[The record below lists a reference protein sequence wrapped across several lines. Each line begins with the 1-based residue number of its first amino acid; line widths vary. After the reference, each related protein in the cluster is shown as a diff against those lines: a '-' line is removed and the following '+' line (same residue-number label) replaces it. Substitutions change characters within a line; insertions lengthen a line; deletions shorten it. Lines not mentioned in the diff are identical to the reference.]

1 MRKKLYGVLLSL
13 TMAVSAL
20 LSPVS
25 VFATAQTTTTASDQT
40 KTEPT
45 EMEINYAKPVDSNKI
60 DGWPTGPKVYAK
72 SAIVM
77 DVNTGAVLYA
87 KNVDEALYPA
97 SITKI
102 MTTMLAIEN
111 CPLDDQVTFSDNAI
125 NSLPWNC
132 SRIGA
137 RVGEVFSM
145 EDCLYAMML
154 SSANEVCIAV
164 AEHVAGSEAAF
175 ADMMNAKAKELGC
188 TNTHF
193 VNSNGMPNEDHKTSA
208 HDMALIAAAAFKNPT
223 FQKVTGTLKHTI
235 KPTNMSGENRYCTQ
249 HHKMLK
255 ENESFYY
262 PYAVGGKTG
271 FTQAA
276 LNTLVT
282 YATKDDRTLVCVS
295 LRTNGSQYYKDTA
308 SMLDYGFDN
317 FTNLPIDTTDRFDTL
332 QFPTQ
337 FYHLSPESGTDTG
350 KHEITLPMDVSLQ
363 DVSSSGSVSGTTITH
378 TYTWH
383 DTTVGTFSTDV
394 SDLFKSLTD
403 PASVSYQSAQE
414 MPRLLK
420 SAHAKSSMESSS
432 ESSSHVPGF
441 ISLLTENL
449 TGWQLGLCGVLVIAI
464 ILYIVILVRT
474 IIRGVQRRKR
484 RRRKARRQAASQS
497 AGKKS
502 ARRSKTSARGKNSGA
517 RTTTRK
523 K

>member
-1 MRKKLYGVLLSL
+1 MKKRVYSFLLGLAL
-13 TMAVSAL
+13 TAGTL
-20 LSPVS
+20 LAPVS
-25 VFATAQTTTTASDQT
+25 VSATATANTAAATDAAKQA
-40 KTEPT
+40 EPT

-60 DGWPTGPKVYAK
+60 DGWPQGPKVYAK

-102 MTTMLAIEN
+102 MTTMLAIEH
-111 CPLDDQVTFSDNAI
+111 CSLDEQVTFSDNAI
-125 NSLPWNC
+125 NSLAWNC

-137 RVGEVFSM
+137 RVGEVFTM

-164 AEHVAGSEAAF
+164 AEHIAGSEAAF

-193 VNSNGMPNEDHKTSA
+193 VNSNGMPNEEHKTSA
-208 HDMALIAAAAFKNPT
+208 HDMALIAAAAFKDPT
-223 FQKVTGTLKHTI
+223 FRKVTGSLKHTI
-235 KPTNMSGENRYCTQ
+235 APTNMSGENRYCTQ

-255 ENESFYY
+255 ETESFYY

-308 SMLDYGFDN
+308 TMLDYGFDN
-317 FTNLPIDTTDRFDTL
+317 FTNLPVDTTDRADTL
-332 QFPTQ
+332 LFPTQ
-337 FYHLSPESGTDTG
+337 FYHLIPDSTAAD
-350 KHEITLPMDVSLQ
+350 KHEITVPTSVPMTDVSA
-363 DVSSSGSVSGTTITH
+363 SGTVDGQNITL

-383 DTTVGTFSTDV
+383 DTTVGTFTTPV
-394 SDLFKSLTD
+394 SPLFASLTD
-403 PASVSYQSAQE
+403 PTSVSYQSAKE

-420 SAHAKSSMESSS
+420 SAHAKSTVDSTDTKSAA
-432 ESSSHVPGF
+432 PGILGKLF
-441 ISLLTENL
+441 TNL
-449 TGWQLGLCGVLVIAI
+449 TPWQLGLSGILLIAI
-464 ILYIVILVRT
+464 ILYIIILIRT
-474 IIRGVQRRKR
+474 IIRAIQRRKR
-484 RRRKARRQAASQS
+484 RRRKARRRAAK
-497 AGKKS
+497 AHTAKKKS
-502 ARRSKTSARGKNSGA
+502 
-517 RTTTRK
+517 
-523 K
+523 

>member
-1 MRKKLYGVLLSL
+1 MKKRVYSFLLGLAL
-13 TMAVSAL
+13 TAGTL
-20 LSPVS
+20 LAPVS
-25 VFATAQTTTTASDQT
+25 VSATATANTAAATDAAKQA
-40 KTEPT
+40 EPT

-60 DGWPTGPKVYAK
+60 DGWPQGPKVYAK

-77 DVNTGAVLYA
+77 DVNTGAILYA

-102 MTTMLAIEN
+102 MTTMLAIEH
-111 CPLDDQVTFSDNAI
+111 CSLDEQVTFSDNAI
-125 NSLPWNC
+125 NSLAWNC

-137 RVGEVFSM
+137 RVGEVFTL

-164 AEHVAGSEAAF
+164 AEHIAGSEAAF

-193 VNSNGMPNEDHKTSA
+193 VNSNGMPNEEHKTSA
-208 HDMALIAAAAFKNPT
+208 HDMALIAAAAFKDPT
-223 FQKVTGTLKHTI
+223 FRKVTGSLKHTI
-235 KPTNMSGENRYCTQ
+235 APTNMSGENRYCTQ

-255 ENESFYY
+255 ETESFYY

-308 SMLDYGFDN
+308 TMLDYGFDN
-317 FTNLPIDTTDRFDTL
+317 FTNLPVDTTDRADTL
-332 QFPTQ
+332 LFPTQ
-337 FYHLSPESGTDTG
+337 FYHLIPDSTAAD
-350 KHEITLPMDVSLQ
+350 KHEITVPTSVPMTDVSA
-363 DVSSSGSVSGTTITH
+363 SGTVDGQNITL

-383 DTTVGTFSTDV
+383 DTTVGTFTTPV
-394 SDLFKSLTD
+394 SPLFASLTD
-403 PASVSYQSAQE
+403 PTSVSYQSAKE

-420 SAHAKSSMESSS
+420 SAHAKSTVDSTDTESAA
-432 ESSSHVPGF
+432 PGILGKLF
-441 ISLLTENL
+441 TNL
-449 TGWQLGLCGVLVIAI
+449 TPWQLGLSGILLIAI
-464 ILYIVILVRT
+464 ILYIIILIRT
-474 IIRGVQRRKR
+474 IIRSIQRRKR
-484 RRRKARRQAASQS
+484 RRRKARRRAAK
-497 AGKKS
+497 AHPVKKKS
-502 ARRSKTSARGKNSGA
+502 
-517 RTTTRK
+517 
-523 K
+523 

>member
-1 MRKKLYGVLLSL
+1 MKKRVYSFLLGLAL
-13 TMAVSAL
+13 TAGTL
-20 LSPVS
+20 LAPVS
-25 VFATAQTTTTASDQT
+25 VSATATANTAAATDAT
-40 KTEPT
+40 KQAEPT

-60 DGWPTGPKVYAK
+60 DGWPQGPKVYAK

-102 MTTMLAIEN
+102 MTTMLAIEH
-111 CPLDDQVTFSDNAI
+111 CSLDEQVTFSDNAI
-125 NSLPWNC
+125 NSLAWNC

-137 RVGEVFSM
+137 RVGEVFTM

-164 AEHVAGSEAAF
+164 AEHIAGSEAAF

-193 VNSNGMPNEDHKTSA
+193 VNSNGMPNEEHKTSA
-208 HDMALIAAAAFKNPT
+208 HDMALIAAAAFKDPT
-223 FQKVTGTLKHTI
+223 FRKVTGSLKHTI
-235 KPTNMSGENRYCTQ
+235 APTNMSGENRYCTQ

-255 ENESFYY
+255 ETESFYY

-308 SMLDYGFDN
+308 TMLDYGFDN
-317 FTNLPIDTTDRFDTL
+317 FTNLPVDTTDRADTL
-332 QFPTQ
+332 LFPTQ
-337 FYHLSPESGTDTG
+337 FYHLMPDSTAAD
-350 KHEITLPMDVSLQ
+350 KHEITVPTSVPMTDVSA
-363 DVSSSGSVSGTTITH
+363 SGTVDGQNITL

-383 DTTVGTFSTDV
+383 DTTVGTFTTPV
-394 SDLFKSLTD
+394 SPLFASLTD
-403 PASVSYQSAQE
+403 PTSVSYQSAKE

-420 SAHAKSSMESSS
+420 SAHAKSTVDSTDTESAA
-432 ESSSHVPGF
+432 PG
-441 ISLLTENL
+441 ILGKLLTNL
-449 TGWQLGLCGVLVIAI
+449 TPWQLGLSGILLIAI
-464 ILYIVILVRT
+464 ILYIIILIRT
-474 IIRGVQRRKR
+474 IIRAIQRRKR
-484 RRRKARRQAASQS
+484 RRRKARRRAAK
-497 AGKKS
+497 AHTAKKKS
-502 ARRSKTSARGKNSGA
+502 
-517 RTTTRK
+517 
-523 K
+523 

>member
-1 MRKKLYGVLLSL
+1 MKKRVYSFLLGLAL
-13 TMAVSAL
+13 TAGTL
-20 LSPVS
+20 LAPVS
-25 VFATAQTTTTASDQT
+25 VSATATANTAAATDAT
-40 KTEPT
+40 KQAEPT

-60 DGWPTGPKVYAK
+60 DGWPQGPKVYAK

-102 MTTMLAIEN
+102 MTTMLAIEH
-111 CPLDDQVTFSDNAI
+111 CSLDEQVTFSDNAI
-125 NSLPWNC
+125 NSLAWNC

-137 RVGEVFSM
+137 RVGEVFTM

-164 AEHVAGSEAAF
+164 AEHIAGSEAAF

-193 VNSNGMPNEDHKTSA
+193 VNSNGMPNEEHKTSA
-208 HDMALIAAAAFKNPT
+208 HDMALIAAAAFKDPT
-223 FQKVTGTLKHTI
+223 FRKVTGSLKHTI
-235 KPTNMSGENRYCTQ
+235 APTNMSGENRYCTQ

-255 ENESFYY
+255 ETESFYY

-308 SMLDYGFDN
+308 TMLDYGFDN
-317 FTNLPIDTTDRFDTL
+317 FTNLPVDTTDRADTL
-332 QFPTQ
+332 LFPTQ
-337 FYHLSPESGTDTG
+337 FYHLMPDSTAAD
-350 KHEITLPMDVSLQ
+350 KHEITVPTSVPMTDVSA
-363 DVSSSGSVSGTTITH
+363 SGTVDGQNITL

-383 DTTVGTFSTDV
+383 DTTVGTFTTPV
-394 SDLFKSLTD
+394 SPLFASLTD
-403 PASVSYQSAQE
+403 PTSVSYQSAKE

-420 SAHAKSSMESSS
+420 SAHAKSTVDSTDTESAA
-432 ESSSHVPGF
+432 PGILGKLF
-441 ISLLTENL
+441 TNL
-449 TGWQLGLCGVLVIAI
+449 TPWQLGLSGILLIAI
-464 ILYIVILVRT
+464 ILYIIILIRT
-474 IIRGVQRRKR
+474 IIRAIQRRKR
-484 RRRKARRQAASQS
+484 RRRKARRRAAK
-497 AGKKS
+497 AHPVKKKS
-502 ARRSKTSARGKNSGA
+502 
-517 RTTTRK
+517 
-523 K
+523 

>member
-1 MRKKLYGVLLSL
+1 MKKRLYSFLLGLAL
-13 TMAVSAL
+13 TATTL
-20 LSPVS
+20 LAPVS
-25 VFATAQTTTTASDQT
+25 VSATATTNTATTD
-40 KTEPT
+40 KTEQAEPT

-60 DGWPTGPKVYAK
+60 DGWPQGPKVYAK

-102 MTTMLAIEN
+102 MTTMLAIEH
-111 CPLDDQVTFSDNAI
+111 CSLDEQVTFSDNAI
-125 NSLPWNC
+125 NSLAWNC

-137 RVGEVFSM
+137 RVGEVFTM

-164 AEHVAGSEAAF
+164 AEHIAGSEAAF
-175 ADMMNAKAKELGC
+175 ADMMNEKARELGC

-193 VNSNGMPNEDHKTSA
+193 VNSNGMPNEEHKTSA

-223 FQKVTGTLKHTI
+223 FRKVTGSLKHTI
-235 KPTNMSGENRYCTQ
+235 GTTNMSGEQRYCTQ

-255 ENESFYY
+255 ENESYYY

-317 FTNLPIDTTDRFDTL
+317 FTNLPVDMTDRADTL
-332 QFPTQ
+332 LFPTQ
-337 FYHLSPESGTDTG
+337 LYHLTPSSADTTKYEITVPTEVSLSDVTASGTVDG
-350 KHEITLPMDVSLQ
+350 Q
-363 DVSSSGSVSGTTITH
+363 NITH

-383 DTTVGTFSTDV
+383 DTTVGTFTAPV
-394 SDLFKSLTD
+394 SPLFASLTD

-420 SAHAKSSMESSS
+420 SAHAKSTVETSDTTVAASGI
-432 ESSSHVPGF
+432 VGK
-441 ISLLTENL
+441 LLTNL
-449 TGWQLGLCGVLVIAI
+449 TPWQLGLAGILAIAI
-464 ILYIVILVRT
+464 VLYIIILVRS
-474 IIRGVQRRKR
+474 IIRAVQRRKR
-484 RRRKARRQAASQS
+484 RKRKARRRAAQAHKTAAKAHKTQ
-497 AGKKS
+497 KKS
-502 ARRSKTSARGKNSGA
+502 
-517 RTTTRK
+517 
-523 K
+523 

>member
-1 MRKKLYGVLLSL
+1 MKKRVYSFLLGLAL
-13 TMAVSAL
+13 TAGTL
-20 LSPVS
+20 LAPVS
-25 VFATAQTTTTASDQT
+25 VSATATANTAAATDAAKQA
-40 KTEPT
+40 EPT

-60 DGWPTGPKVYAK
+60 DGWPQGPKVYAK

-102 MTTMLAIEN
+102 MTTMLAIEH
-111 CPLDDQVTFSDNAI
+111 CSLDEQVTFSDNAI
-125 NSLPWNC
+125 NSLAWNC

-137 RVGEVFSM
+137 RVGEVFTL

-164 AEHVAGSEAAF
+164 AEHIAGSEAAF

-193 VNSNGMPNEDHKTSA
+193 VNSNGMPNEEHKTSA
-208 HDMALIAAAAFKNPT
+208 HDMALIAAAAFKDPT
-223 FQKVTGTLKHTI
+223 FRKVTGSLKHTI
-235 KPTNMSGENRYCTQ
+235 APTNMSGENRYCTQ

-255 ENESFYY
+255 ETESFYY

-295 LRTNGSQYYKDTA
+295 LRTNGSQYYKDTTT
-308 SMLDYGFDN
+308 MLDYGFDN
-317 FTNLPIDTTDRFDTL
+317 FTNLPVDTTDRADTL
-332 QFPTQ
+332 LFPTQ
-337 FYHLSPESGTDTG
+337 FYHLMPDNTATD
-350 KHEITLPMDVSLQ
+350 KHEITVPTSVPMTDVSA
-363 DVSSSGSVSGTTITH
+363 SGTVDGQNITL

-383 DTTVGTFSTDV
+383 DTTVGTFTAPV
-394 SDLFKSLTD
+394 SPLFASLTD
-403 PASVSYQSAQE
+403 PTSVSYQSAKE

-420 SAHAKSSMESSS
+420 SAHAKSTVDSTDTESAA
-432 ESSSHVPGF
+432 PG
-441 ISLLTENL
+441 ILGKLLTNL
-449 TGWQLGLCGVLVIAI
+449 TPWQLGLSGILLIAI
-464 ILYIVILVRT
+464 ILYIIILIRT
-474 IIRGVQRRKR
+474 IIRSIQRRKR
-484 RRRKARRQAASQS
+484 RRRKARRRAAK
-497 AGKKS
+497 AHPVKKKS
-502 ARRSKTSARGKNSGA
+502 
-517 RTTTRK
+517 
-523 K
+523 

>member
-1 MRKKLYGVLLSL
+1 MKKRVYSFLLGLAL
-13 TMAVSAL
+13 TAGTL
-20 LSPVS
+20 LAPVS
-25 VFATAQTTTTASDQT
+25 VSATATANTAAATDTTKQA
-40 KTEPT
+40 EPT

-60 DGWPTGPKVYAK
+60 DGWPQGPKVYAK

-102 MTTMLAIEN
+102 MTTMLAIEH
-111 CPLDDQVTFSDNAI
+111 CSLDEQVTFSDNAI
-125 NSLPWNC
+125 NSLAWNC

-137 RVGEVFSM
+137 RVGEVFTM

-164 AEHVAGSEAAF
+164 AEHIAGSEAAF

-193 VNSNGMPNEDHKTSA
+193 VNSNGMPNEEHKTSA
-208 HDMALIAAAAFKNPT
+208 HDMALIAAAAFKDPT
-223 FQKVTGTLKHTI
+223 FRKVTGSLKHTI
-235 KPTNMSGENRYCTQ
+235 APTNMSGENRYCTQ

-255 ENESFYY
+255 ETESFYY

-308 SMLDYGFDN
+308 TMLDYGFDN
-317 FTNLPIDTTDRFDTL
+317 FTNLPVDTTDRADTL
-332 QFPTQ
+332 LFPTQ
-337 FYHLSPESGTDTG
+337 FYHLMPDSTAAD
-350 KHEITLPMDVSLQ
+350 KHEITVPTSVPMTDVSA
-363 DVSSSGSVSGTTITH
+363 SGTVDGQNITH

-383 DTTVGTFSTDV
+383 DTTVGTFTTPV
-394 SDLFKSLTD
+394 SPLFASLTD
-403 PASVSYQSAQE
+403 PTSVSYQSAKE

-420 SAHAKSSMESSS
+420 SAHAKSTVDSTDTESAA
-432 ESSSHVPGF
+432 PGILGKLF
-441 ISLLTENL
+441 TNL
-449 TGWQLGLCGVLVIAI
+449 TPWQLGLSGILLIAI
-464 ILYIVILVRT
+464 ILYIIILIRT
-474 IIRGVQRRKR
+474 IIRSIQRRKR
-484 RRRKARRQAASQS
+484 RRRKARRRAAK
-497 AGKKS
+497 AHPVKKKS
-502 ARRSKTSARGKNSGA
+502 
-517 RTTTRK
+517 
-523 K
+523 

>member
-1 MRKKLYGVLLSL
+1 MKKRVYSFLLGLAL
-13 TMAVSAL
+13 TAGTL
-20 LSPVS
+20 LAPVS
-25 VFATAQTTTTASDQT
+25 VSATATANTAAATDAT
-40 KTEPT
+40 KQAEPT

-60 DGWPTGPKVYAK
+60 DGWPQGPKVYAK

-102 MTTMLAIEN
+102 MTTMLAIEH
-111 CPLDDQVTFSDNAI
+111 CSLDEQVTFSDNAI
-125 NSLPWNC
+125 NSLAWNC

-137 RVGEVFSM
+137 RVGEVFTM

-164 AEHVAGSEAAF
+164 AEHIAGSEAAF

-193 VNSNGMPNEDHKTSA
+193 VNSNGMPNEEHKTSA
-208 HDMALIAAAAFKNPT
+208 HDMALIAAAAFKDPT
-223 FQKVTGTLKHTI
+223 FRKVTGSLKHTI
-235 KPTNMSGENRYCTQ
+235 APTNMSGENRYCTQ

-255 ENESFYY
+255 EAESFYY

-308 SMLDYGFDN
+308 TMLDYGFDN
-317 FTNLPIDTTDRFDTL
+317 FTNLPVDTTDRADTL
-332 QFPTQ
+332 LFPTQ
-337 FYHLSPESGTDTG
+337 FYHLIPDSTAAD
-350 KHEITLPMDVSLQ
+350 KHEITVPTSVPMTDVSA
-363 DVSSSGSVSGTTITH
+363 SGTVDGQNITL

-383 DTTVGTFSTDV
+383 DTTVGTFTTPV
-394 SDLFKSLTD
+394 SPLFASLTD
-403 PASVSYQSAQE
+403 PTSVSYQSAKE

-420 SAHAKSSMESSS
+420 SAHAKSTVDSTDTKSAA
-432 ESSSHVPGF
+432 PGILGKLF
-441 ISLLTENL
+441 TNL
-449 TGWQLGLCGVLVIAI
+449 TPWQLGLSGILLIAI
-464 ILYIVILVRT
+464 ILYIIILIRT
-474 IIRGVQRRKR
+474 IIRAIQRRKR
-484 RRRKARRQAASQS
+484 RRRKARRRAAK
-497 AGKKS
+497 AHTAKKKS
-502 ARRSKTSARGKNSGA
+502 
-517 RTTTRK
+517 
-523 K
+523 

>member
-1 MRKKLYGVLLSL
+1 MKKRVYSFLLGLAL
-13 TMAVSAL
+13 TASTL
-20 LSPVS
+20 LAPVS
-25 VFATAQTTTTASDQT
+25 VSATATANTAAATDAAKQA
-40 KTEPT
+40 EPT

-60 DGWPTGPKVYAK
+60 DGWPQGPKVYAK

-102 MTTMLAIEN
+102 MTTMLAIEH
-111 CPLDDQVTFSDNAI
+111 CSLDEQVTFSDNAI
-125 NSLPWNC
+125 NSLAWNC

-137 RVGEVFSM
+137 RVGEVFTL

-164 AEHVAGSEAAF
+164 AEHIAGSEAAF

-193 VNSNGMPNEDHKTSA
+193 VNSNGMPNEEHKTSA
-208 HDMALIAAAAFKNPT
+208 HDMALIAAAAFKDPT
-223 FQKVTGTLKHTI
+223 FRKVTGSLKHTI
-235 KPTNMSGENRYCTQ
+235 APTNMSGESRYCTQ

-255 ENESFYY
+255 ETESFYY

-308 SMLDYGFDN
+308 TMLDYGFDN
-317 FTNLPIDTTDRFDTL
+317 FTNLPVDTTDRADTL
-332 QFPTQ
+332 LFPTQ
-337 FYHLSPESGTDTG
+337 FYHLIPDNTAAD
-350 KHEITLPMDVSLQ
+350 KHEITVPTSVPMTDVSA
-363 DVSSSGSVSGTTITH
+363 SGTVDGQNITH

-383 DTTVGTFSTDV
+383 DTTVGTFTAPV
-394 SDLFKSLTD
+394 SPLFASLTD
-403 PASVSYQSAQE
+403 PTSVSYQSAKE

-420 SAHAKSSMESSS
+420 SAHAKSTVDSTDTESAA
-432 ESSSHVPGF
+432 PG
-441 ISLLTENL
+441 ILGKLLTNL
-449 TGWQLGLCGVLVIAI
+449 TPWQLGLSGILLIAI
-464 ILYIVILVRT
+464 ILYIIILIRT
-474 IIRGVQRRKR
+474 IIRSIQRRKR
-484 RRRKARRQAASQS
+484 RRRKARRRAAK
-497 AGKKS
+497 AHTVKKKS
-502 ARRSKTSARGKNSGA
+502 
-517 RTTTRK
+517 
-523 K
+523 